1 MRLKKNL
8 ATKGANRMKAY
19 ILSCDTIINPLEECA
34 RDCLI
39 TNKPL
44 RQLQAEALINLGLQ
58 AVFIGD
64 VSDISDQDEYVVFA
78 DNLYFTEEL
87 LREFI
92 TRAQKHNS
100 VCTCALKAGTTTRL
114 TAVKLQDVKI
124 HSDHVEY
131 KLYYFPNVMSRDL
144 HTIVII
150 DPDEF
155 PLSIIM
161 PHHMCGADEYFIPFT
176 EKFIVQ
182 IDHWVNLWASNVFST
197 VSNGAML
204 QKSSKIKQL
213 YLAIKACSFN
223 KWSILKQI
231 NKIGS
236 NCDIHPTAYVEGSSI
251 GDNVTIGAGAV
262 IRNSVIG
269 NKVNLGN
276 GVVIEESVIGDQS
289 TVLSGHVIYSV
300 LYPSSF
306 SVSVF
311 ITASIIGRETFAGAN
326 STMTDFRFDGKNV
339 MVMKDGVL
347 ADSGNNFL
355 GSCLGH
361 GSYLGS
367 GCVVAPGR
375 SIPCGLHLT
384 MDNNRVIHNL
394 NNPAEINGFRL
405 IRK

>member
-1 MRLKKNL
+1 M
-8 ATKGANRMKAY
+8 KGANRMKAY
-19 ILSCDTIINPLEECA
+19 ILPCDKIIDPLDESA

-44 RQLQAEALINLGLQ
+44 RQLQAEVLINLGLQ
-58 AVFIGD
+58 AVFISE
-64 VSDISDQDEYVVFA
+64 VSEISDQDEYIVFT
-78 DNLYFTEEL
+78 DNLYFTKEL
-87 LREFI
+87 LKEFI

-114 TAVKLQDVKI
+114 TAVKLQDVQI

-131 KLYYFPNVMSRDL
+131 RLYYFPNVMSRDL
-144 HTIVII
+144 HTTVII
-150 DPDEF
+150 DPDELPF
-155 PLSIIM
+155 SITM
-161 PHHMCGADEYFIPFT
+161 PRHMCGANEYFVSLT
-176 EKFIVQ
+176 EKLLVQ
-182 IDHWVNLWASNVFST
+182 IDHWVNLWIANVLTTLSD
-197 VSNGAML
+197 GARL
-204 QKSSKIKQL
+204 QKSSKIKL
-213 YLAIKACSFN
+213 LFLAMKACSFN

-236 NCDIHPTAYVEGSSI
+236 NCDIHPTAYIEGSSI

-269 NKVNLGN
+269 NRVNLGN

-306 SVSVF
+306 SVSGF
-311 ITASIIGRETFAGAN
+311 ITASFMGRETFAGAN
-326 STMTDFRFDGKNV
+326 STMTDFRFDRKNV

-347 ADSGNNFL
+347 IDSGNNFL

-375 SIPCGLHLT
+375 SIPSGLHLT
-384 MDNNRVIHNL
+384 MDNDRVIHDLSNS
-394 NNPAEINGFRL
+394 PTINGFR
-405 IRK
+405 IVS